1 MRQAGRYG
9 GECMAAGEAA
19 GQTFKDAVIA
29 ALPRLRRFCQGL
41 AGNAQDGDDLMQS
54 TVERA
59 LARAHQFVPGTRL
72 DSWMFRIAQNLHID
86 GARAAQR
93 RGHQVPVD
101 ELPETMGEDGRVT
114 LEGRSD
120 LAAAQRAL
128 QAIPEDQRAA
138 FLLVVVEGLSYRE
151 AAEVLE
157 VPVGTIMS
165 RLARARGRIE
175 QVVGRGPGA
184 VQ

>member
-1 MRQAGRYG
+1 
-9 GECMAAGEAA
+9 MAAGGAVEA
-19 GQTFKDAVIA
+19 GFRNAVIA

-41 AGNAQDGDDLMQS
+41 MGNAQDGDDLMQS

-59 LARAHQFVPGTRL
+59 LSRADQFEPGTRI
-72 DSWMFRIAQNLHID
+72 DSWMFRIAQNLRID
-86 GARAAQR
+86 AARAGQR
-93 RGHQVPVD
+93 RGHQVPIED
-101 ELPETMGEDGRVT
+101 LPDAAGEDGRTTV
-114 LEGRSD
+114 ENRSD

-128 QAIPEDQRAA
+128 QAVPEDQRAA
-138 FLLVVVEGLSYRE
+138 FLLVVVEGMSYRE
-151 AAEVLE
+151 AAEVLD

-175 QVVGRGPGA
+175 QAVGRGPGG

>member
-1 MRQAGRYG
+1 
-9 GECMAAGEAA
+9 MAAASADEAD
-19 GQTFKDAVIA
+19 FRNAVIA

-41 AGNAQDGDDLMQS
+41 AGNAQDGDDLMQA

-59 LARAHQFVPGTRL
+59 LSRANQFETGTRI
-72 DSWMFRIAQNLHID
+72 DSWMFRIAQNLRID
-86 GARAAQR
+86 AARSTQR
-93 RGHQVPVD
+93 RGQQVPIED
-101 ELPETMGEDGRVT
+101 LPDTIGEDGRTT
-114 LEGRSD
+114 LENRSD
-120 LAAAQRAL
+120 LVAANRAL
-128 QAIPEDQRAA
+128 QAVPDEQRAA

-175 QVVGRGPGA
+175 QAIGRGPGGM
-184 VQ
+184 Q

>member
-1 MRQAGRYG
+1 MVAGSTADGAMR
-9 GECMAAGEAA
+9 AAI
-19 GQTFKDAVIA
+19 VA
-29 ALPRLRRFCQGL
+29 ALPRLRRFCK
-41 AGNAQDGDDLMQS
+41 AMTGNAQDGDDLMQS

-59 LARAHQFVPGTRL
+59 LARAGQFEPGTRI

-86 GARAAQR
+86 TIRAAGR
-93 RGHQVPVD
+93 RGVQVPIEAMPD
-101 ELPETMGEDGRVT
+101 AIGEDGRATV
-114 LEGRSD
+114 EQRSE

-151 AAEVLE
+151 AADALG

-175 QVVGRGPGA
+175 TAIRRGPGGNNE
-184 VQ
+184 Q

>member
-1 MRQAGRYG
+1 MADSSAADEAMR
-9 GECMAAGEAA
+9 AAL
-19 GQTFKDAVIA
+19 VA
-29 ALPRLRRFCQGL
+29 ALPRLRRFCRAMTGS
-41 AGNAQDGDDLMQS
+41 AQDGDDLMQS

-59 LARAHQFVPGTRL
+59 LARADRFEPGTRI

-86 GARAAQR
+86 SARATAR
-93 RGHQVPVD
+93 RGTAIAID
-101 ELPETMGEDGRVT
+101 NLPDTAGEDGRTTV
-114 LEGRSD
+114 EQRSD

-128 QAIPEDQRAA
+128 QAVPDDQRAA
-138 FLLVVVEGLSYRE
+138 FLLVVVEGMSYRE
-151 AAEVLE
+151 AAEALG

-175 QVVGRGPGA
+175 SAIGRGPGG

>member
-1 MRQAGRYG
+1 MT
-9 GECMAAGEAA
+9 AGEARQ
-19 GQTFKDAVIA
+19 QTFRNAVIA
-29 ALPRLRRFCQGL
+29 ALPRLRRFCQAL
-41 AGNAQDGDDLMQS
+41 AGSAQDGDDLMQS

-59 LARAHQFVPGTRL
+59 LERSHQFLPGSRL
-72 DSWMFRIAQNLHID
+72 ESWMFRIAQNLHID
-86 GARAAQR
+86 GTRATQR
-93 RGHQVPVD
+93 RGPQVPVD
-101 ELPETMGEDGRVT
+101 ELSETMGEDGRVI

-128 QAIPEDQRAA
+128 QAIPKDQRAA

-165 RLARARGRIE
+165 RLARARRQIE
-175 QVVGRGPGA
+175 QVVGRGQGA
-184 VQ
+184 LQ

>member
-1 MRQAGRYG
+1 
-9 GECMAAGEAA
+9 MAEAEE
-19 GQTFKDAVIA
+19 QPIRDAIIA

-59 LARAHQFVPGTRL
+59 LSRAHQFEAGTRV
-72 DSWMFRIAQNLHID
+72 DSWMFRIAQNLRID
-86 GARAAQR
+86 AARSMAR
-93 RGHQVPVD
+93 RGVQVPVD
-101 ELPETMGEDGRVT
+101 EVAESMGEDGRLTV
-114 LEGRSD
+114 ENRSD

-128 QAIPEDQRAA
+128 QAVPEDQRAA

-151 AAEVLE
+151 AAEVLD

-175 QVVGRGPGA
+175 QVVGRGSGG

>member
-9 GECMAAGEAA
+9 GECMAADLGGTDGFRA
-19 GQTFKDAVIA
+19 AVIA

-41 AGNAQDGDDLMQS
+41 AGHAQDGDDLMQS

-59 LARAHQFVPGTRL
+59 LSREHQFVPGTRL

-86 GARAAQR
+86 RARVASR
-93 RGHQVPVD
+93 RGQQVPVED
-101 ELPETMGEDGRVT
+101 LPETMGEDGRTTVEQ
-114 LEGRSD
+114 LSD

-175 QVVGRGPGA
+175 QAVGRGPGA

>member
-1 MRQAGRYG
+1 MAGAEEQPIR
-9 GECMAAGEAA
+9 
-19 GQTFKDAVIA
+19 DAIIA

-59 LARAHQFVPGTRL
+59 LSRAHQFEAGTRV
-72 DSWMFRIAQNLHID
+72 DSWMFRIAQNLRID
-86 GARAAQR
+86 AARSMAR
-93 RGHQVPVD
+93 RGVQVPVD
-101 ELPETMGEDGRVT
+101 EVAESMGEDGRLTV
-114 LEGRSD
+114 ENRSD

-128 QAIPEDQRAA
+128 QAVPEDQRAA

-151 AAEVLE
+151 AAEVLD

-175 QVVGRGPGA
+175 QVVGRGSGG

>member
-1 MRQAGRYG
+1 
-9 GECMAAGEAA
+9 MAAEGADDAE
-19 GQTFKDAVIA
+19 FRSAVIA

-59 LARAHQFVPGTRL
+59 LSRADRFEPGTRI
-72 DSWMFRIAQNLHID
+72 DSWMFRIAQNLRID
-86 GARAAQR
+86 AARSAQR
-93 RGHQVPVD
+93 RGFHVPIED
-101 ELPETMGEDGRVT
+101 MPDTGGEDGRTTV
-114 LEGRSD
+114 ENRSD

-128 QAIPEDQRAA
+128 QAVPEDQRAA
-138 FLLVVVEGLSYRE
+138 FLLVVVEGMSYRE
-151 AAEVLE
+151 AADALD

-175 QVVGRGPGA
+175 QAIGRGTGGL
-184 VQ
+184 Q

>member
-9 GECMAAGEAA
+9 GECMTADLG
-19 GQTFKDAVIA
+19 GKDGFRAAVIA

-41 AGNAQDGDDLMQS
+41 AGQAQDGDDLMQS

-59 LARAHQFVPGTRL
+59 LSREHQFAPGTRV
-72 DSWMFRIAQNLHID
+72 DSWMFRIAQNLYID
-86 GARAAQR
+86 RARAAGR
-93 RGHQVPVD
+93 RGHQVPIED
-101 ELPETMGEDGRVT
+101 LPETMGEDGRTTV
-114 LEGRSD
+114 EQRSD

-128 QAIPEDQRAA
+128 QAVPEDQRAA

-151 AAEVLE
+151 AAELLE

>member
-1 MRQAGRYG
+1 MVAGR
-9 GECMAAGEAA
+9 AGED
-19 GQTFKDAVIA
+19 GFRTAVIA

-41 AGNAQDGDDLMQS
+41 VGHVQDGDDLMQS

-59 LARAHQFVPGTRL
+59 LSRAHQFVPGTRV

-86 GARAAQR
+86 RVRAAGR
-93 RGHQVPVD
+93 RGQQVPVD
-101 ELPETMGEDGRVT
+101 EPPETMGEDGRATV
-114 LEGRSD
+114 ESRSD

-128 QAIPEDQRAA
+128 QAVPDDQRAA

-151 AAEVLE
+151 AADVLE

-175 QVVGRGPGA
+175 QVVGRGPGV